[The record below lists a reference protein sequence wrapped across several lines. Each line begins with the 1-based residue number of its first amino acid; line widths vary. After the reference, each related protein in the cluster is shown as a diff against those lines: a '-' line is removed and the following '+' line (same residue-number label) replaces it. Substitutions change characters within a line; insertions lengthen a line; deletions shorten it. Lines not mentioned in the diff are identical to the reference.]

1 MVAAGSREREALARA
16 LKQAAQGQM
25 QAQQQLSGSSAGRA
39 ALPPSADPPAVPHA
53 HLEAQKQQR
62 LLQLLHAG
70 DCDVPLGGGCTA
82 LNCELFKQSL
92 PHYMG
97 CQDSNCVQRHCA
109 SSRFCLMH
117 WAACTDAHCEV
128 CPGVNREFGRSARAQ
143 ATRKQLLPQQPAGS
157 NGGNG
162 QFAGVKRSASS
173 GGASGDS
180 SAAEHKRL
188 RPDPSAGP
196 SHAQLVASIFEGKVP
211 GMSREQWMQKP
222 VEEQQAWLQ
231 QRPTV
236 ERAVVKP
243 QLAGAPGDAA
253 SSAPP
258 PPPPRASSK
267 ARIDGNC
274 TLIATMGKAD
284 ILRHLTS
291 LREDCSALVSPEQ
304 IRVEMGEIL
313 NRIFDQARG
322 EGTHIILATLRP
334 SCSLPPASAG
344 PEVCV
349 RVRVPG
355 RPRKARAPRLL

>member
-1 MVAAGSREREALARA
+1 MASAGSREREALARA

-25 QAQQQLSGSSAGRA
+25 QAQQSAGHAAHSGSSSSAGRVA
-39 ALPPSADPPAVPHA
+39 LLPPAASLADQPAVPHA

-97 CQDSNCVQRHCA
+97 CQDPTCVQRHCA

-117 WAACTDAHCEV
+117 WAACSDARCEV

-143 ATRKQLLPQQPAGS
+143 ATRKQLLAQQPAS
-157 NGGNG
+157 TNGGNG

-173 GGASGDS
+173 GGAAGDS
-180 SAAEHKRL
+180 SAVDHKRL
-188 RPDPSAGP
+188 RPDPAAGT
-196 SHAQLVASIFEGKVP
+196 SHAQLVASILDGKVP
-211 GMSREQWMQKP
+211 GMSREQWVRMP

-243 QLAGAPGDAA
+243 QLAGASGDAA
-253 SSAPP
+253 SSV
-258 PPPPRASSK
+258 PPPRTSSK

-304 IRVEMGEIL
+304 IRVEMGDIL
-313 NRIFDQARG
+313 NRIFDQAREEK
-322 EGTHIILATLRP
+322 EGGPLHA
-334 SCSLPPASAG
+334 PARSSTCG
-344 PEVCV
+344 L
-349 RVRVPG
+349 G
-355 RPRKARAPRLL
+355 